1 MFSFWKFK
9 KKKKKINVSR
19 IGVNMFE
26 WRDASPMVIRFSH
39 KGIELTFITINDFSQ
54 LLLIEQ
60 IDFFPY
66 DEIHTLNIYWRRKLY
81 FNISFFPFFFI
92 FPPLL
97 FLSNFPFDDYQTNK
111 K

>member
-1 MFSFWKFK
+1 MECEFFIIVTVGKCFHFENL
-9 KKKKKINVSR
+9 KKKKINVSR

-66 DEIHTLNIYWRRKLY
+66 DEIHTLNIY
-81 FNISFFPFFFI
+81 
-92 FPPLL
+92 
-97 FLSNFPFDDYQTNK
+97 
-111 K
+111 

>member
-1 MFSFWKFK
+1 MNFSSVTVGKCFHFENL
-9 KKKKKINVSR
+9 KKKKINVSR

-66 DEIHTLNIYWRRKLY
+66 DEIHTLNIY
-81 FNISFFPFFFI
+81 
-92 FPPLL
+92 
-97 FLSNFPFDDYQTNK
+97 
-111 K
+111 

>member
-1 MFSFWKFK
+1 MNFSLVTVGKCFHFENL

-66 DEIHTLNIYWRRKLY
+66 DEIHTLNIY
-81 FNISFFPFFFI
+81 
-92 FPPLL
+92 
-97 FLSNFPFDDYQTNK
+97 
-111 K
+111 

>member
-1 MFSFWKFK
+1 MNFSLVTVGKCFHFENL
-9 KKKKKINVSR
+9 KKKKINVSR

-66 DEIHTLNIYWRRKLY
+66 DEIHTLNIY
-81 FNISFFPFFFI
+81 
-92 FPPLL
+92 
-97 FLSNFPFDDYQTNK
+97 
-111 K
+111 

>member
-1 MFSFWKFK
+1 MECEFFIIVTVGKCFHFENL
-9 KKKKKINVSR
+9 KKKKINVSR
-19 IGVNMFE
+19 IGVNTFE

-66 DEIHTLNIYWRRKLY
+66 DEIHTLNIY
-81 FNISFFPFFFI
+81 
-92 FPPLL
+92 
-97 FLSNFPFDDYQTNK
+97 
-111 K
+111 